1 MEVERWVG
9 FVELINKPAIMET
22 FVDILVCVVPI
33 WVAIMI
39 GLLIGWSW
47 RPRWTGLVFLGLRS
61 KINRFVWTVPPGFG
75 ARRLW
80 LAFTALSAFSV
91 GSKLWFNFQGRTRK
105 PSAPA
110 AADSGSVSA
119 DEFGS
124 SSVVSGPALG
134 SVSFAQRNDDSIIR
148 HITGSENEDTVTERD
163 LEHFLHLLDGKDGEM
178 AWQTMMDRS
187 TSNFTYQAWR
197 HEPEM
202 GPTIYRTKTV
212 FEDAT
217 PDLVRDFFWDD
228 EFRPKWDPML
238 GYFKIL
244 QEWPHTGSMIIHWI
258 KKFPFFCSDREYIIS
273 RRIWESGKTY
283 YCVTKSVP
291 YPSLQ
296 RRDKPR
302 RVDLYF
308 SSWIVKPVESKKGDG
323 QLSACEVTLLHYED
337 MGIPKDVAKLGVR
350 HGMWGT
356 VKKLHN
362 GFRAYQNARK
372 SEAAVSRCA
381 MMARITTKISLDE
394 SVDALEQV
402 SAEEDR
408 AVEIQGQRGDGGI
421 DWKWVA
427 IGTVAVVCGLRSG
440 MIGKAVLFGAGQRI
454 ARRGRNAQ

>member
-1 MEVERWVG
+1 MEVERWIG
-9 FVELINKPAIMET
+9 FVELMNKPAIMET
-22 FVDILVCVVPI
+22 FVDILVCIVPI

-91 GSKLWFNFQGRTRK
+91 GRKLWFNFRGRTRK
-105 PSAPA
+105 PSAA
-110 AADSGSVSA
+110 SDSVSV
-119 DEFGS
+119 DEIGS
-124 SSVVSGPALG
+124 SSVVSGPA
-134 SVSFAQRNDDSIIR
+134 SVSFTHRSDDSIIR
-148 HITGSENEDTVTERD
+148 HITSSETEDVVTEKD
-163 LEHFLHLLDGKDGEM
+163 LEHFLHLLDGKDGEKT
-178 AWQTMMDRS
+178 WQTMMDRS

-197 HEPEM
+197 HEPEI

-244 QEWPHTGSMIIHWI
+244 QECPHTGSMIIHWI
-258 KKFPFFCSDREYIIS
+258 KKFPFFCSDREYIIG

-291 YPSLQ
+291 YPALQ

-323 QLSACEVTLLHYED
+323 QLSACEVMLLHYED

-381 MMARITTKISLDE
+381 MMARITTKISVDE
-394 SVDALEQV
+394 GVEALEQV
-402 SAEEDR
+402 SSEEDR
-408 AVEIQGQRGDGGI
+408 AVEIQGQRRDGGI

-427 IGTVAVVCGLRSG
+427 IGTVAVVCGLRTG
-440 MIGKAVLFGAGQRI
+440 LIGKAVLFGAGQRI
-454 ARRGRNAQ
+454 ARRGRNA

>member
-1 MEVERWVG
+1 MDVERWVG
-9 FVELINKPAIMET
+9 FVELMNKPAIMET

-61 KINRFVWTVPPGFG
+61 KINRFFWTVPPGFG

-91 GSKLWFNFQGRTRK
+91 GRKLWFNFHGRTRK
-105 PSAPA
+105 PDSA
-110 AADSGSVSA
+110 SGSVSV
-119 DEFGS
+119 DQFGS
-124 SSVVSGPALG
+124 SSVVSGPAPG
-134 SVSFAQRNDDSIIR
+134 PISFTQRNDDSIIR
-148 HITGSENEDTVTERD
+148 HITGSENEDIVTEKD

-178 AWQTMMDRS
+178 SWQTMMDRS

-244 QEWPHTGSMIIHWI
+244 QECPHTGSMIIHWI
-258 KKFPFFCSDREYIIS
+258 KKFPFFCSDREYIIG

-291 YPSLQ
+291 YPALQ

-308 SSWIVKPVESKKGDG
+308 SSWIVKPVLSKKGDG

-372 SEAAVSRCA
+372 SEAVVSRCA

-394 SVDALEQV
+394 GVDALEQV
-402 SAEEDR
+402 SGEEDR
-408 AVEIQGQRGDGGI
+408 AVEIQGQKRDGGI

-427 IGTVAVVCGLRSG
+427 IGTVAVVCGLRTG
-440 MIGKAVLFGAGQRI
+440 MIGKTVLFGAGQRI
-454 ARRGRNAQ
+454 ARRGRNA

>member
-1 MEVERWVG
+1 MEVERWVE
-9 FVELINKPAIMET
+9 FVELMNKPAIMET

-91 GSKLWFNFQGRTRK
+91 GRKLWFNFQGRTRK
-105 PSAPA
+105 PSAV
-110 AADSGSVSA
+110 AADSGSVSV

-124 SSVVSGPALG
+124 SLVVSGTG
-134 SVSFAQRNDDSIIR
+134 SVSFTLRNDDSIIR
-148 HITGSENEDTVTERD
+148 HTTGSENEDIVTEKD

-178 AWQTMMDRS
+178 AWQIMMDRS
-187 TSNFTYQAWR
+187 SSNFTYQAWR

-258 KKFPFFCSDREYIIS
+258 KKFPFFCSDREYIIG

-291 YPSLQ
+291 YPALQ
-296 RRDKPR
+296 IRDKPR

-381 MMARITTKISLDE
+381 MMAGITTKISLDE
-394 SVDALEQV
+394 GEGVDAVERV

-408 AVEIQGQRGDGGI
+408 AVGGQRGDGRI
-421 DWKWVA
+421 DWKWLA
-427 IGTVAVVCGLRSG
+427 IGTVAIVCGLRTG

-454 ARRGRNAQ
+454 ARRGGI

>member
-1 MEVERWVG
+1 MEVERWV
-9 FVELINKPAIMET
+9 ELMNKPAIMET
-22 FVDILVCVVPI
+22 FVDILVCLVPI

-39 GLLIGWSW
+39 GLMIGWSW
-47 RPRWTGLVFLGLRS
+47 RPRWTGLVFLGFRS
-61 KINRFVWTVPPGFG
+61 KLNRFVWTVPPGFG

-91 GSKLWFNFQGRTRK
+91 GRKLWFNFQGRTRK
-105 PSAPA
+105 PSP
-110 AADSGSVSA
+110 ADSDS
-119 DEFGS
+119 D
-124 SSVVSGPALG
+124 SGP
-134 SVSFAQRNDDSIIR
+134 DDSIIR
-148 HITGSENEDTVTERD
+148 HITGSENEDIVTEKD

-178 AWQTMMDRS
+178 AWQTMMERS

-244 QEWPHTGSMIIHWI
+244 QECPHTGSMIIHWI
-258 KKFPFFCSDREYIIS
+258 KKFPFFCSDREYIIG
-273 RRIWESGKTY
+273 RRIWESGKTH

-291 YPSLQ
+291 YPALQ
-296 RRDKPR
+296 RRDKPT

-381 MMARITTKISLDE
+381 MMAQITTKISLDE
-394 SVDALEQV
+394 GVDALERV

-408 AVEIQGQRGDGGI
+408 AVEIRGHRGDGGI

-427 IGTVAVVCGLRSG
+427 IGTVALVCGLRTG
-440 MIGKAVLFGAGQRI
+440 MMGKAVFFGAGQRI
-454 ARRGRNAQ
+454 ARRGINA